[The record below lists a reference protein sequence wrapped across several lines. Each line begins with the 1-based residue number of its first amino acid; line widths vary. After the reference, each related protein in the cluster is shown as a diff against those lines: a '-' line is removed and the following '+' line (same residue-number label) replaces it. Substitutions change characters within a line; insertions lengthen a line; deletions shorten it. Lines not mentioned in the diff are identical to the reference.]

1 MFLYKQFFYNT
12 CVCKQP
18 FYKEAYNIMLVLSEL
33 PGAKASYDGAPSIV
47 DLNVDLGLSGL
58 APMGWTWWLV
68 HKDTPD
74 DVTNVL
80 RSAMS
85 KAMAR
90 EDVRASIEK
99 VGFVP
104 LDWDHTQYEAVVG
117 PVSEQLQ
124 AMGNALAWE
133 EAELKKLN

>member
-1 MFLYKQFFYNT
+1 
-12 CVCKQP
+12 
-18 FYKEAYNIMLVLSEL
+18 
-33 PGAKASYDGAPSIV
+33 
-47 DLNVDLGLSGL
+47 
-58 APMGWTWWLV
+58 MGWTWWLV

-133 EAELKKLN
+133 EAELKKLK